1 MRPALPQREGKA
13 CKAQAGN
20 AEQWTSSELVKF
32 LEAVDAELLISL
44 CITFKH

>member
-1 MRPALPQREGKA
+1 MRPAVPQREGKA

-32 LEAVDAELLISL
+32 LEAVDAESS
-44 CITFKH
+44 